1 MPAIYAFR
9 RFGEQALATL
19 PEKQRRPIQR
29 FRRLYNG
36 GLHGADL
43 FFWFRPLV
51 NSPVGDLYRTYH
63 SMTGREFFAQA
74 CDLLKQNP
82 SEGAAACLYGL
93 LANYCLNTRLTALFR
108 QENIPVSVSRTELE
122 VELDRYLLCLDGK
135 MPAHRQDLCAEVKMT
150 RGECVTLSLFFPPA
164 TAANTH
170 AAYRSMV
177 FWSRRFAAQKRGFT
191 EKLVKAAPGTFRH
204 QMMPDHANHHC
215 LHLDAAMA
223 ACLQEALAVYPEMA
237 RQLTAFRE
245 TGAPLGDLFDPTFHE

>member
-63 SMTGREFFAQA
+63 SMTGREFFTQA
-74 CDLLKQNP
+74 CDLQKQNP

-93 LANYCLNTRLTALFR
+93 QANY
-108 QENIPVSVSRTELE
+108 
-122 VELDRYLLCLDGK
+122 
-135 MPAHRQDLCAEVKMT
+135 
-150 RGECVTLSLFFPPA
+150 
-164 TAANTH
+164 
-170 AAYRSMV
+170 
-177 FWSRRFAAQKRGFT
+177 
-191 EKLVKAAPGTFRH
+191 
-204 QMMPDHANHHC
+204 
-215 LHLDAAMA
+215 
-223 ACLQEALAVYPEMA
+223 
-237 RQLTAFRE
+237 
-245 TGAPLGDLFDPTFHE
+245 